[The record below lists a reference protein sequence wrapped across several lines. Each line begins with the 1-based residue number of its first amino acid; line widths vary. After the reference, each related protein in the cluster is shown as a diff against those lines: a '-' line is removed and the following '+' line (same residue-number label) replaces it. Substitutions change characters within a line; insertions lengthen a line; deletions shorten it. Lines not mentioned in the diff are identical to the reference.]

1 MALQYEEFKKE
12 FEVETSRLIHE
23 FFLNR
28 TWIEVGLY
36 RGWRVALKPG
46 RFLQKLGSHPNIIE
60 FIAEVQDGEDRWILM
75 EGVKDSQTLADYCRW
90 GSESISIE
98 LGIRLLRQI
107 VSGLGYLHEKR
118 LIHHDLK
125 PENVLDQDLRLRL
138 LRVSRREG
146 SRIRGAPTS
155 RNATLEGPGTERRL
169 KDSDHREDRNLRLEW
184 TRIHDLVEVLSRKGH
199 ESSIS
204 NHASSASQALPIRR
218 PREAAERQ
226 ADHWSP

>member
-1 MALQYEEFKKE
+1 
-12 FEVETSRLIHE
+12 
-23 FFLNR
+23 
-28 TWIEVGLY
+28 
-36 RGWRVALKPG
+36 
-46 RFLQKLGSHPNIIE
+46 
-60 FIAEVQDGEDRWILM
+60 M
-75 EGVKDSQTLADYCRW
+75 EGVKDAQTLADYCRW

-125 PENVLDQDLRLRL
+125 PENVLVTEDFLIKICDFGCSEFLDEKDRGPEELRQ
-138 LRVSRREG
+138 
-146 SRIRGAPTS
+146 A
-155 RNATLEGPGTERRL
+155 GTEHRL
-169 KDSDHREDRNLRLEW
+169 KDSDHREDRYLRLEW

-204 NHASSASQALPIRR
+204 NHASSASQALSIRR